1 MRTKHILLATT
12 LFVLSVLFNTAEA
25 CTTAVIAAKSSASGK
40 SMIWKLRDTD
50 NLKNAM
56 RYFNDGTYTYLG
68 LVNSNDTLGEH
79 VWGGSNSVGFA
90 IMNSA
95 SFNVNENDTTELKD
109 QEGVFMKLAL
119 QTCGSLKEFE
129 ELLDSYPKPS
139 GQASHYGVID
149 ANGGAAF
156 YEVNNW
162 TWTKFD
168 ANDAAVA
175 PNGYVI
181 RTNFSETG
189 TPDVG
194 FGFIRRETAEKVF
207 AKALENNKLD
217 YRTVLQRFSRCTY
230 HPVFD
235 VNYRVKFEKGENE
248 SPFISSDDL
257 ITRHG
262 SSSTIVVEGV
272 KPGDNPALTTIWTQ
286 VGFPHTTLSLPM
298 WVEGGEDFPS
308 ILALDKELENSPLNE
323 VALEWKGKCYPITR
337 SDGYH
342 YMKFDELINQN
353 NTGIVQRIEL
363 VEKEIFDKTDEFL
376 AQWSEKAI
384 TSSHIKSFYKWLNEK
399 AVDFYDLNK

>member
-1 MRTKHILLATT
+1 MKIKHILLAAT
-12 LFVLSVLFNTAEA
+12 LFVSLGLFNTTEA
-25 CTTAVIAAKSSASGK
+25 CTTAVISAKNSPSGK

-56 RYFNDGTYTYLG
+56 RYFEDGTYTYLG

-119 QTCGSLKEFE
+119 QTCGSLEEFE
-129 ELLDSYPKPS
+129 ALLDSYPKPS

-168 ANDAAVA
+168 ANDESIA

-262 SSSTIVVEGV
+262 SSSTIVVESV

-298 WVEGGEDFPS
+298 WVKGGEDFPS
-308 ILALDKELENSPLNE
+308 ILAIDKELENSPLNE
-323 VALEWKGKCYPITR
+323 VALEWKGKCYPMTR

-342 YMKFDELINQN
+342 YMKFDELINQD

-376 AQWSEKAI
+376 TQWSEKTV